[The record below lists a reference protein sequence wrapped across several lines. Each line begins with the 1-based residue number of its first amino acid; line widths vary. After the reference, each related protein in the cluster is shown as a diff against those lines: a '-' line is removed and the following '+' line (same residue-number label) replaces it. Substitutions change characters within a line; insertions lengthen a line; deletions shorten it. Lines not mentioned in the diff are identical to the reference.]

1 MDHADLSKGDLKK
14 LSPSEKIDAVYEG
27 IKGTTLR
34 ISDKTYEE
42 IKALQSSEG
51 KVLFGAV

>member
-1 MDHADLSKGDLKK
+1 MDAG
-14 LSPSEKIDAVYEG
+14 EKIDAVYEE

-34 ISDKTYEE
+34 IPDKSYDE
-42 IKALQSSEG
+42 IKALQNAEG